1 MMIYMVIFMKR
12 IIAILLGML
21 MIFSSCNRIN
31 APFLL
36 KNVDQNTIIY
46 KSISQIYSEETV
58 RELIITKPT
67 LQEFCS
73 KLQIHIYKTYD
84 SYHYV
89 VLELDSGLALA
100 SFTDQ
105 DKDNPMD
112 ARFLHLIMIHYSAD
126 LSSDYFLTVIPGTTL
141 LQDIMQAD
149 PSDSAYPFL
158 YAGWS
163 KYPKY
168 SMHFFESGDC
178 YIINYDEHEIVT
190 DMIHFT
196 I

>member
-1 MMIYMVIFMKR
+1 MKR
-12 IIAILLGML
+12 IIAILWGML
-21 MIFSSCNRIN
+21 MIFSSCNRSN
-31 APFLL
+31 ASFLL
-36 KNVDQNTIIY
+36 ENVNQNTIIY

-58 RELIITKPT
+58 RKLIITKPT

-73 KLQIHIYKTYD
+73 KLEIHIYKTYD

-89 VLELDSGLALA
+89 VLKLDSGLAIA
-100 SFTDQ
+100 SFIDQ

-112 ARFLHLIMIHYSAD
+112 ARFLHLIMIHFTAN
-126 LSSDYFLTVIPGTTL
+126 LSSDYFFTVIPETTS

-158 YAGWS
+158 YAGSS

-178 YIINYDEHEIVT
+178 YILYYDEHEIVT
-190 DMIHFT
+190 NMIHFT

>member
-1 MMIYMVIFMKR
+1 MKR
-12 IIAILLGML
+12 IIVFFWCML

-31 APFLL
+31 TSFLL
-36 KNVDQNTIIY
+36 ENVNQNTIIY
-46 KSISQIYSEETV
+46 KSISKIHSEETV
-58 RELIITKPT
+58 RKLITTKPT

-89 VLELDSGLALA
+89 VMKLDSGLALA

-112 ARFLHLIMIHYSAD
+112 ARFLHMIMMHFTAD
-126 LSSDYFLTVIPGTTL
+126 LSSDYFQTVIPGTTS
-141 LQDIMQAD
+141 LQEIMQAD

-158 YAGWS
+158 YAGSS

-168 SMHFFESGDC
+168 SMHFLESGDC
-178 YIINYDEHEIVT
+178 YILYYDEHEIVT
-190 DMIHFT
+190 NMIHFT

>member
-1 MMIYMVIFMKR
+1 MVIFMKR
-12 IIAILLGML
+12 IIAILWGML
-21 MIFSSCNRIN
+21 MIFSSCNRSN
-31 APFLL
+31 ASFLL
-36 KNVDQNTIIY
+36 ENVNQNTIIY

-58 RELIITKPT
+58 RKLIITKPT

-73 KLQIHIYKTYD
+73 KLEIHIYKTYD

-89 VLELDSGLALA
+89 VLKLDSGLAIA
-100 SFTDQ
+100 SFIDQ

-112 ARFLHLIMIHYSAD
+112 ARFLHLIMIHFTAN
-126 LSSDYFLTVIPGTTL
+126 LSSDYFFTVIPETTS

-158 YAGWS
+158 YAGSS

-178 YIINYDEHEIVT
+178 YILYYDEHEIVT
-190 DMIHFT
+190 NMIHFT